1 MACASDTHLDGE
13 EGGKIKERGRHG
25 FMRRTETHLRSKRK
39 SREVH
44 LIHPVFP
51 LILEMKEMK
60 KDVTGINSWMSKSY
74 NRQ

>member
-13 EGGKIKERGRHG
+13 EGEKIKERGRHG

-44 LIHPVFP
+44 LIHPVSLLF
-51 LILEMKEMK
+51 L
-60 KDVTGINSWMSKSY
+60 
-74 NRQ
+74 R